1 MRPLLAAAA
10 AVLVLAPAGSAAR
23 TDTLTGISASL
34 KRMAAAGRFSG
45 DVLVAKNG
53 RPVLQRHYGL
63 ANRATR
69 EPNRLDTRFNL
80 ASLGKTLTAVA
91 VARLVD
97 EGRLGF
103 DDPIG
108 RYLPELPSSLRAI
121 TVAQLLDHTSGLGDF
136 FESPS
141 YERLRP
147 RLTSL
152 RRYLPLIVGS
162 PLEAQ
167 PGTFHYS
174 NSGYILLG
182 LIVERASGS
191 DYYAFLRSQVFA
203 RAGMTHTACLWRTR
217 LGRRTAIGYTR
228 VGHSFRPNTAELP
241 PRGSS
246 AGGCYST
253 VGDLL
258 RFSNALLA
266 HRLLSA
272 GVTDTIT
279 SPKVSDGR
287 GGAYGYGFG
296 IRFGRP
302 GDPPTIWHNGG
313 SPGVGAELDVNPALG
328 YTVVVL
334 SNLGYPTIAPAIDL
348 ILNRLRIP

>member
-1 MRPLLAAAA
+1 MLPLTVVAALA
-10 AVLVLAPAGSAAR
+10 LASAGSAAR
-23 TDTLTGISASL
+23 TDTLTGIAASL

-45 DVLVAKNG
+45 DVLVARNG
-53 RPVLQRHYGL
+53 RAVLQRHYGL
-63 ANRATR
+63 ANRATHA
-69 EPNRLDTRFNL
+69 PNRLDTRFNL
-80 ASLGKTLTAVA
+80 ASVGKTLTAVA

-97 EGRLGF
+97 EGKLGF

-108 RYLPELPSSLRAI
+108 RYLPELPSSMRAI

-136 FESPS
+136 FGSPD
-141 YERLRP
+141 YQRLRP
-147 RLTSL
+147 TLTSL
-152 RRYLPLIVGS
+152 DRYLPLIVGA
-162 PLEAQ
+162 PTAGQ
-167 PGTFHYS
+167 PGTFRYS

-182 LIVERASGS
+182 LIVERVSGG
-191 DYYAFLRSQVFA
+191 DYYAFLRRQVFA
-203 RAGMTHTACLWRTR
+203 PAGMRHTACLWRTR
-217 LGRRTAIGYTR
+217 LGRGTAVGYTR
-228 VGHSFRPNTAELP
+228 VGRAFLPNTSTLP

-258 RFSNALLA
+258 AFANALVG

-272 GVTDTIT
+272 NVTDTIT
-279 SPKVSDGR
+279 SPKVSDGH

-302 GDPPTIWHNGG
+302 GDPPTIWHDGG
-313 SPGVGAELDVNPALG
+313 SPGVGAELDVNPELG

-334 SNLGYPTIAPAIDL
+334 SNFSYPTIAPAIDL

>member
-1 MRPLLAAAA
+1 MLAPT
-10 AVLVLAPAGSAAR
+10 VLVVLALAPAGSAAR
-23 TDTLTGISASL
+23 TDTLGGISASL

-45 DVLVAKNG
+45 DVLIAKDG

-63 ANRATR
+63 ANRAR
-69 EPNRLDTRFNL
+69 LEPNRLGTRFNL

-97 EGRLGF
+97 EGKLRF
-103 DDPIG
+103 DDPIS
-108 RYLPELPSSLRAI
+108 RYLPELPSTLRSI

-136 FESPS
+136 FENPS

-147 RLTSL
+147 KLTSL
-152 RRYLPLIVGS
+152 NRYLPLIVGS
-162 PLEAQ
+162 PLDGQ
-167 PGTFHYS
+167 PGTFRYS

-182 LIVERASGS
+182 LVVERASGD
-191 DYYAFLRSQVFA
+191 DYYAFLRREVFA
-203 RAGMTHTACLWRTR
+203 RAGMAHTACLWRTR
-217 LGRRTAIGYTR
+217 LGRGTAIGYTR
-228 VGHSFRPNTAELP
+228 VGRWFRPNTAGLP

-258 RFSNALLA
+258 AFADALLA
-266 HRLLSA
+266 HRLLSP

-279 SPKVSDGR
+279 SPKVSDGH

-313 SPGVGAELDVNPALG
+313 SPGVGAELDVNPGLG

-334 SNLGYPTIAPAIDL
+334 SNFGYPTIAPAIDL